1 MKPKKIPLRMCV
13 GCRES
18 KPKRELIRVVRAP
31 DGTLS
36 MDPVGKKPGR
46 GAYIC
51 RDVACLK
58 KVRKSGRVARSLE
71 CEITP
76 DYCGFTIPN
85 RFVVGY
91 GLDYIICS

>member
-36 MDPVGKKPGR
+36 MDPIGKKPGR
-46 GAYIC
+46 GAYVC
-51 RDVACLK
+51 HDVECLK
-58 KVRKSGRVARSLE
+58 RARKSRALE
-71 CEITP
+71 RAFETA
-76 DYCGFTIPN
+76 IPAEVYDAMEAEL
-85 RFVVGY
+85 RGEA
-91 GLDYIICS
+91 DA